1 MKKYIGSFERISLT
15 KPMSIIDIA
24 RFVDRFGIV
33 TAEDVDTGDK
43 ITFYKY
49 KGNRMVMFNYVDTT
63 MGELEKRHGE
73 KKLYDLTIDT
83 TVLLKN
89 AHIEETICGWENN
102 K

>member
-15 KPMSIIDIA
+15 KPVSIIDIA

-33 TAEDVDTGDK
+33 TAKDVDTGDK
-43 ITFYKY
+43 VSFYKY

-63 MGELEKRHGE
+63 MGELEKNYGE

-89 AHIEETICGWENN
+89 AHIEETICGLE
-102 K
+102 

>member
-1 MKKYIGSFERISLT
+1 MNTYYGSFQEFSIT
-15 KPMSIIDIA
+15 KPVSIMDIA
-24 RFVDRFGIV
+24 KFADRFGIT
-33 TAEDVDTGDK
+33 TAKDVETGDK

-49 KGNRMVMFNYVDTT
+49 RGERRVMLNYVDTT
-63 MGELEKRHGE
+63 MGEIERYHSE

-89 AHIEETICGWENN
+89 AHIEETICGL

>member
-15 KPMSIIDIA
+15 KLVSISDIA

-33 TAEDVDTGDK
+33 TAKDVDTGDK
-43 ITFYKY
+43 VSFYKY
-49 KGNRMVMFNYVDTT
+49 KGKRMVMFNYVDTT
-63 MGELEKRHGE
+63 MGELEKNYGE

-89 AHIEETICGWENN
+89 AHIEETICGLE
-102 K
+102 

>member
-1 MKKYIGSFERISLT
+1 MIIKSPEIVHLNN
-15 KPMSIIDIA
+15 PVSIIDIA
-24 RFVDRFGIV
+24 RFAERFGII

-49 KGNRMVMFNYVDTT
+49 NGERRVMLNYVDTT
-63 MGELEKRHGE
+63 MGELEKNYGE

-89 AHIEETICGWENN
+89 AHIEETICGLE
-102 K
+102 

>member
-15 KPMSIIDIA
+15 KPVSIIDIA

-33 TAEDVDTGDK
+33 TAKDVDTGNK
-43 ITFYKY
+43 VLFYKY
-49 KGNRMVMFNYVDTT
+49 KGKRMVMFNYVDTT
-63 MGELEKRHGE
+63 MGELEKNYGE

-89 AHIEETICGWENN
+89 AHIEETICGLE
-102 K
+102 